1 MNTIAQLYTM
11 HAGAGRPSQQ
21 LTVPNVFFSGSPPPT
36 PAQPPDT
43 GAQQG
48 RPVSDPE
55 EEDTAQQGRPVSD
68 PEEEDTA
75 QQGRPVSD
83 PEEEDTITLIR

>member
-21 LTVPNVFFSGSPPPT
+21 LTVPNVFFRGGYPST

-48 RPVSDPE
+48 SYCTTVAVNQS
-55 EEDTAQQGRPVSD
+55 S
-68 PEEEDTA
+68 
-75 QQGRPVSD
+75 
-83 PEEEDTITLIR
+83 

>member
-1 MNTIAQLYTM
+1 M

-48 RPVSDPE
+48 RPVSDP
-55 EEDTAQQGRPVSD
+55 A
-68 PEEEDTA
+68 EEDTA